1 MATRKLGRGLKSL
14 LSDPAIAAPVAD
26 EQVEQML
33 QLDPARI
40 APNPYQPRT
49 AGTPEALAA
58 LKASIRENGIL
69 QPVVVRP
76 VAGGTG
82 GYQIVAGERRWRAAV
97 ELELKWMPAV
107 VRDADDEK
115 MLELALVENIQREDL
130 NPVERAVA
138 YRRFL
143 QEFKLTQDSAA
154 KRLGIDRSQLA
165 NHIRLLD
172 LPQEVRELVGSGAI
186 SFGHG
191 KVLLRLK
198 NAKQQ
203 VALARRIAQR
213 GVTVRQAEKVI
224 DALLSPKPVVE
235 AKPRERDPNVREIED
250 DLRRRLG
257 TKVQIKE
264 GSKPNTGRLII
275 EYYTLDDFDR
285 ILGAIQQE

>member
-14 LSDPAIAAPVAD
+14 LSDPAVAAPVAD
-26 EQVEQML
+26 EQIEQML

-40 APNPYQPRT
+40 TPNPYQPRT

-69 QPVVVRP
+69 QPVVVRQ
-76 VAGGTG
+76 AAG

-97 ELELKWMPAV
+97 ELKLKWMPAV

-143 QEFKLTQDSAA
+143 REFKLTQDVAA

-172 LPQEVRELVGSGAI
+172 LPEEVQELVGSGAI

-203 VALARRIAQR
+203 IALARRIAQR
-213 GVTVRQAEKVI
+213 GVTVRQVEKVI
-224 DALLSPKPVVE
+224 DALLNPKPVKK
-235 AKPRERDPNVREIED
+235 AKPRKRDPNVREIED

-257 TKVQIKE
+257 TKVQIQE
-264 GSKPNTGRLII
+264 GSKPNSGRLII
-275 EYYTLDDFDR
+275 EYYSLDDFDR
-285 ILGAIQQE
+285 ILQAIQ

>member
-14 LSDPAIAAPVAD
+14 LSEPALTAAVAD
-26 EQVEQML
+26 EQIEQIL
-33 QLDPARI
+33 QLDPAKI
-40 APNPYQPRT
+40 QPNPYQPRT
-49 AGTPEALAA
+49 AGTPEALEE
-58 LKASIRENGIL
+58 LKASITENGIL

-76 VAGGTG
+76 AAA
-82 GYQIVAGERRWRAAV
+82 GYQLVAGERRWRAAV
-97 ELELKWMPAV
+97 ELKMAKVPAL

-143 QEFKLTQDSAA
+143 REFKLTQEVAA
-154 KRLGIDRSQLA
+154 RRLGIDRSQLA

-172 LPQEVRELVGSGAI
+172 LPEAVQELIGSGQV

-198 NAKQQ
+198 SAKQQ
-203 VALARRIAQR
+203 VALAKRIGQR
-213 GVTVRQAEKVI
+213 GVTVRQTERVV
-224 DALLSPKPVVE
+224 DNLLRPKPTKR
-235 AKPRERDPNVREIED
+235 AKSRKKDPNVREIED

-257 TKVQIKE
+257 TKVQIVE
-264 GSKPNTGRLII
+264 GRKANTGKLII
-275 EYYTLDDFDR
+275 EYYSLDDFDR
-285 ILGAIQQE
+285 ILQAIQ